1 MKLITANH
9 LKTGRVIYYQAS
21 PEGWT
26 TDPEA
31 ATAFHDEVAE
41 AHLDALERSPGDA
54 LGPYLIPLTGK
65 GLGGQKWR
73 RESLRHRGPSAG
85 TTQLLKTGQR

>member
-9 LKTGRVIYYQAS
+9 LKTGRVIYYRAS

-31 ATAFHDEVAE
+31 ATAFHDDVAE
-41 AHLDALERSPGDA
+41 AQLDALERAPGDA
-54 LGPYLIPLTGK
+54 LGPYLIPLTGE

-73 RESLRHRGPSAG
+73 RESLRHRVPSAG
-85 TTQLLKTGQR
+85 TTLRLHEESR

>member
-9 LKTGRVIYYQAS
+9 LKTGRVIYYRAS

-26 TDPEA
+26 ADPAA
-31 ATAFHDEVAE
+31 ATALPDAVAE
-41 AHLDALERSPGDA
+41 TRLEALEAAPGDA
-54 LGPYLIPLTGK
+54 LGPYLIPLSDK

-73 RESLRHRGPSAG
+73 REALRHRGPSAG
-85 TTQLLKTGQR
+85 TTLRLHEEPR

>member
-26 TDPEA
+26 TDPEV
-31 ATAFHDEVAE
+31 ATAFNDEIAE
-41 AHLDALERSPGDA
+41 AQLKALEQAPGYA
-54 LGPYLIPLTGK
+54 LGPYLIPLSDR

-85 TTQLLKTGQR
+85 TTQLLKAGQR

>member
-9 LKTGRVIYYQAS
+9 LKTGRVIYYQAN

-26 TDPEA
+26 ADPGA
-31 ATAFHDEVAE
+31 ATAFPDAVAE
-41 AHLDALERSPGDA
+41 TRLAALEAAPGDA
-54 LGPYLIPLTGK
+54 LGPYLIPLSDR

-73 RESLRHRGPSAG
+73 REGLRHRGPSAG
-85 TTQLLKTGQR
+85 TTWLLKAGQG

>member
-9 LKTGRVIYYQAS
+9 LKTGRVIYYQAN
-21 PEGWT
+21 PAGWT
-26 TDPEA
+26 KDPEA

-41 AHLDALERSPGDA
+41 AQLDALERAPGDA
-54 LGPYLIPLTGK
+54 LGPYLIPLSNK

-85 TTQLLKTGQR
+85 TTLRLPEEPR

>member
-26 TDPEA
+26 ADPEA
-31 ATAFHDEVAE
+31 ATALPDDVAE
-41 AHLDALERSPGDA
+41 AQP
-54 LGPYLIPLTGK
+54 
-65 GLGGQKWR
+65 
-73 RESLRHRGPSAG
+73 
-85 TTQLLKTGQR
+85 

>member
-26 TDPEA
+26 ADPEA
-31 ATAFHDEVAE
+31 ATAFHDEDAQGRLE
-41 AHLDALERSPGDA
+41 ALEAAPGDA
-54 LGPYLIPLTGK
+54 LGPYLIPLSDR

-73 RESLRHRGPSAG
+73 RETLRHRGPSAG
-85 TTQLLKTGQR
+85 TTLLLHGDPR

>member
-9 LKTGRVIYYQAS
+9 LKTGRVIYYRAS

-26 TDPEA
+26 ADPAA
-31 ATAFHDEVAE
+31 ATALPDAAAE
-41 AHLDALERSPGDA
+41 TRLEALEAVPGDA
-54 LGPYLIPLTGK
+54 LGPYLIPLSDK

-73 RESLRHRGPSAG
+73 REALRHRGPSAG
-85 TTQLLKTGQR
+85 TTLRLHEEPR

>member
-26 TDPEA
+26 TDLKA
-31 ATAFHDEVAE
+31 ATAFHDEDAQGRL
-41 AHLDALERSPGDA
+41 AALEAAPGDA
-54 LGPYLIPLTGK
+54 LGPYLIPLSSR
-65 GLGGQKWR
+65 GLGGQRWR
-73 RESLRHRGPSAG
+73 RESLRHQGPSAG
-85 TTQLLKTGQR
+85 TTQLLKAGQR

>member
-26 TDPEA
+26 SDPEV
-31 ATAFHDEVAE
+31 ATAFHDEDAQGRL
-41 AHLDALERSPGDA
+41 AALEAAPGDA
-54 LGPYLIPLTGK
+54 LGPYRCA
-65 GLGGQKWR
+65 GGASRPPRFCSQFSVTHGER
-73 RESLRHRGPSAG
+73 R
-85 TTQLLKTGQR
+85 

>member
-9 LKTGRVIYYQAS
+9 LKTGRVIYYRAS

-26 TDPEA
+26 ADPAA
-31 ATAFHDEVAE
+31 ATALPDAVAE
-41 AHLDALERSPGDA
+41 TRLEALEAASGDA
-54 LGPYLIPLTGK
+54 LGPYLIPLSDK

-73 RESLRHRGPSAG
+73 REALRHRGPSAG
-85 TTQLLKTGQR
+85 TTLRLHEEPR

>member
-26 TDPEA
+26 TDPKA
-31 ATAFHDEVAE
+31 ATAFPDDVAE
-41 AHLDALERSPGDA
+41 AQIDAIERAPGDA
-54 LGPYLIPLTGK
+54 LGPYLIPLTGE

-85 TTQLLKTGQR
+85 TTQLLKVGQR

>member
-26 TDPEA
+26 SDPEV
-31 ATAFHDEVAE
+31 ATAFHDEDAQGRL
-41 AHLDALERSPGDA
+41 AALEAAPGDA
-54 LGPYLIPLTGK
+54 LGPYLIPLSDR

-85 TTQLLKTGQR
+85 TTTLLHGEPR

>member
-21 PEGWT
+21 PKGWT

-31 ATAFHDEVAE
+31 ATALNDEIAE
-41 AHLDALERSPGDA
+41 AQLEALEQAPGDA
-54 LGPYLIPLTGK
+54 LGPYLIPLSDR

-85 TTQLLKTGQR
+85 TTQLLKAGQR

>member
-9 LKTGRVIYYQAS
+9 LKTGRVIYYRAS

-26 TDPEA
+26 PDPEA
-31 ATAFHDEVAE
+31 ATALPDDVAE
-41 AHLDALERSPGDA
+41 AQLDALERAPGDA
-54 LGPYLIPLTGK
+54 LGPYLIPLTGE

-85 TTQLLKTGQR
+85 TTLRLQEESR

>member
-9 LKTGRVIYYQAS
+9 LKTGRVIYYRAS

-26 TDPEA
+26 PDPAA
-31 ATAFHDEVAE
+31 ATAFPDAVAE
-41 AHLDALERSPGDA
+41 SRLEALEAAPGDA
-54 LGPYLIPLTGK
+54 LGSYLIPLTGE

-85 TTQLLKTGQR
+85 TTLRLHEESR

>member
-9 LKTGRVIYYQAS
+9 LKTGRVIYYRAS

-31 ATAFHDEVAE
+31 ATAFHDDVAE
-41 AHLDALERSPGDA
+41 AHLDALERAPGDA
-54 LGPYLIPLTGK
+54 LGPYLIPLSDR

-85 TTQLLKTGQR
+85 TTQLLKAGQR